1 MTRTLRLFLLA
12 LLVWS
17 PSRNAEAQTWDLYWQ
32 HADGRRASW
41 AMDGTTRLNGELLPT
56 GLFPDIPALDP
67 LWHIEQAEE
76 PNMLLRHQGDG
87 RLALWWVSCG
97 HPSET
102 FELPQVP
109 DLNWKVRGWANFND
123 LPFFYLVWQNE
134 ATGQIAAWKMRNQTR
149 VDTMLLTPSV
159 PDTNWR
165 IVGVADFNSDGNS
178 DLLWQ
183 HQTSGLI
190 GLWYMNGLT
199 RTEGV
204 LLGQVPDT
212 DWKIRGVTHV
222 NDDDDY
228 YPDLIWQHQTTG
240 LISVWLMKG
249 RQQVAGIVL
258 SPPADRVPDTN
269 WRIVGGGYRDYW
281 GCQA

>member
-1 MTRTLRLFLLA
+1 MGSVLATRRRPARILGDG
-12 LLVWS
+12 WHD
-17 PSRNAEAQTWDLYWQ
+17 PAQW
-32 HADGRRASW
+32 RV
-41 AMDGTTRLNGELLPT
+41 LPT

-67 LWHIEQAEE
+67 LWQIEQAEE

-134 ATGQIAAWKMRNQTR
+134 STGQIAAWKMRNQTR

-204 LLGQVPDT
+204 LLRAGF
-212 DWKIRGVTHV
+212 RH
-222 NDDDDY
+222 
-228 YPDLIWQHQTTG
+228 G
-240 LISVWLMKG
+240 LEDPG
-249 RQQVAGIVL
+249 RHMGE
-258 SPPADRVPDTN
+258 
-269 WRIVGGGYRDYW
+269 
-281 GCQA
+281 

>member
-1 MTRTLRLFLLA
+1 MTRRFCWCSLV
-12 LLVWS
+12 LLVCS
-17 PSRNAEAQTWDLYWQ
+17 ASTTAEAQTWDLYWQ

-41 AMDGTTRLNGELLPT
+41 AMDGTTRLYGELLPT

-67 LWHIEQAEE
+67 LWQIEQAEE

-204 LLGQVPDT
+204 LLGQVSDT
-212 DWKIRGVTHV
+212 DWKIRGVTWV
-222 NDDDDY
+222 NGDV

-258 SPPADRVPDTN
+258 SPPADRVLDTN
-269 WRIVGGGYRDYW
+269 WRIVGAGSRDYW
-281 GCQA
+281 GCGGY